1 MPEFNDPDRDEP
13 DPSGEARQRTASDDD
28 TAARP
33 VETPIPFR
41 QWLRQGKW
49 LAGLIG
55 GMIAA
60 PVGIVLHELGH
71 FAVNVACGFPDTVL
85 RYASVSWTG
94 SSEFRRL
101 WRAGDV
107 EAAAAIAEPWQVA
120 LSATAGPMV
129 SYLTAIGFVLWVRK
143 YGPGPL
149 SLVLGSGFV
158 APLQGG
164 AAIPVIA
171 MELFG
176 GGFTGNQDEANFA
189 AIAGIPP
196 SLAVLPGLICLV
208 LGYWFLVTAFPRG
221 QRLRSVGPPLLGVPL
236 GIALWASVLGPLV
249 LP

>member
-1 MPEFNDPDRDEP
+1 MSDME
-13 DPSGEARQRTASDDD
+13 RQ
-28 TAARP
+28 
-33 VETPIPFR
+33 ETGQVPLR
-41 QWLRQGKW
+41 EWLRSGKW
-49 LAGLIG
+49 LAGLAG
-55 GMIAA
+55 GAIAA
-60 PVGIVLHELGH
+60 PIGIQLHELGH
-71 FAVNVACGFPDTVL
+71 FAVNVACGFPDNVL

-120 LSATAGPMV
+120 LSAAAGPIV
-129 SYLTAIGFVLWVRK
+129 SYLTAIGFVLWVRR

-158 APLQGG
+158 APLQGV

-171 MELFG
+171 IDLFG
-176 GGFTGNQDEANFA
+176 GGFRGNQDEANFA
-189 AIAGIPP
+189 AITGIPA

-208 LGYWFLVTAFPRG
+208 FGYWFLVTAFPRG
-221 QRLRSVGPPLLGVPL
+221 QRSRAVGPPLVGVAL
-236 GIALWASVLGPLV
+236 GIALWGSVLGPQV

>member
-1 MPEFNDPDRDEP
+1 MSDTERQ
-13 DPSGEARQRTASDDD
+13 EATR
-28 TAARP
+28 
-33 VETPIPFR
+33 VPIR
-41 QWLRQGKW
+41 EWLRSGKW
-49 LAGLIG
+49 LAGLAG

-60 PVGIVLHELGH
+60 PIGIVLHELGH
-71 FAVNVACGFPDTVL
+71 YAVNVACGFPDTVL

-101 WRAGDV
+101 WREGDV

-120 LSATAGPMV
+120 LSSAAGPMI
-129 SYLTAIGFVLWVRK
+129 SYLTAIAFVLWVRRH
-143 YGPGPL
+143 GPGPL

-158 APLQGG
+158 APLQGL

-171 MELFG
+171 IDLFG

-189 AIAGIPP
+189 AITGIPA
-196 SLAVLPGLICLV
+196 SLAVLPGFACLL

-221 QRLRSVGPPLLGVPL
+221 QRLRVVVPPLVGVAL
-236 GIALWASVLGPLV
+236 GIALWGSVLGPLV

>member
-1 MPEFNDPDRDEP
+1 VSDME
-13 DPSGEARQRTASDDD
+13 RQ
-28 TAARP
+28 
-33 VETPIPFR
+33 ETGQISLR
-41 QWLRQGKW
+41 EWLRSGNW
-49 LAGLIG
+49 LAGLAG
-55 GMIAA
+55 GAIAA
-60 PVGIVLHELGH
+60 PIGILLHELGH
-71 FAVNVACGFPDTVL
+71 FAVNVACGFPDNVL

-120 LSATAGPMV
+120 LSAAAGPIV
-129 SYLTAIGFVLWVRK
+129 SYVTAIVFVLWVRR

-158 APLQGG
+158 APLQGI

-171 MELFG
+171 IDLFG
-176 GGFTGNQDEANFA
+176 GGFRGNQDEANFA
-189 AIAGIPP
+189 AITGIPA

-221 QRLRSVGPPLLGVPL
+221 RRLRAVMPPLLGVAL
-236 GIALWASVLGPLV
+236 GIALWGSVLGPLV

>member
-1 MPEFNDPDRDEP
+1 MSDTE
-13 DPSGEARQRTASDDD
+13 RQGTAQ
-28 TAARP
+28 T
-33 VETPIPFR
+33 PFR
-41 QWLRQGKW
+41 QWLRSGNW
-49 LAGLIG
+49 LAGLAG
-55 GMIAA
+55 GAIAA
-60 PVGIVLHELGH
+60 PIGIQLHELGH
-71 FAVNVACGFPDTVL
+71 FAVGVAYGFPDTVL

-120 LSATAGPMV
+120 LSAAAGPIV
-129 SYLTAIGFVLWVRK
+129 SYLTAIGFVLWVRR

-158 APLQGG
+158 APLQGA

-171 MELFG
+171 VDLFV

-189 AIAGIPP
+189 AIMGIPA
-196 SLAVLPGLICLV
+196 SLAVLPGLICFL
-208 LGYWFLVTAFPRG
+208 LSYWFLVTAFPRG
-221 QRLRSVGPPLLGVPL
+221 QRLRAVMPPLLGVAL
-236 GIALWASVLGPLV
+236 GIALWGSVLGPLV